1 MLPMR
6 YLALIPAM
14 VLLPSVVLELAAQAD
29 ALDSLVVTVP
39 VAAGVGLGAFL
50 ATKALAIATI
60 LGSVLVAALSHFWPT
75 FNDVSQNPDG
85 TPSFVGTWIKRGTAF
100 LATWFVVVLLRR
112 FGAEAPP
119 EMVAEIGLFWTQFL
133 EALAGAVTSGVV
145 FKLATTSP
153 KKG

>member
-1 MLPMR
+1 MLPVR
-6 YLALIPAM
+6 YLALMTTM
-14 VLLPSVVLELAAQAD
+14 VVLPSLVVEMAAQAG
-29 ALDSLVVTVP
+29 SPIVTVP
-39 VAAGVGLGAFL
+39 VAAGLGIGAFL

-60 LGSVLVAALSHFWPT
+60 LGAVIVAALSHFWPA
-75 FNDVSQNPDG
+75 FNDISQNPDG

-100 LATWFVVVLLRR
+100 LATWIVVVGLRKL
-112 FGAEAPP
+112 GADAPA

-145 FKLATTSP
+145 FKIATTSP